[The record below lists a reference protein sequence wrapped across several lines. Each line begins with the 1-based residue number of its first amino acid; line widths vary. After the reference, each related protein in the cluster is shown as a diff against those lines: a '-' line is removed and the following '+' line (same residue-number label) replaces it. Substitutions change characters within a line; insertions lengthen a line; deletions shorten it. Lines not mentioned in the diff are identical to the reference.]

1 MADMAPE
8 AWLTIIGI
16 GEDGPDGLSAAA
28 GTALA
33 QAGLVM
39 GPARHLSLLH
49 GLSLVD
55 WATYMKA
62 LSVFGLLVPVLWAPL
77 MLKTW
82 HRRWQLLCLRWERKN
97 SVYYML
103 DDQVE
108 SRWRAVLESRR
119 RAAGEPLESRQRAVR
134 EPLD

>member
-1 MADMAPE
+1 LQHYSVACVPLMAS
-8 AWLTIIGI
+8 G
-16 GEDGPDGLSAAA
+16 AA
-28 GTALA
+28 
-33 QAGLVM
+33 
-39 GPARHLSLLH
+39 LSLLH

-108 SRWRAVLESRR
+108 SRWRAVLESRW
-119 RAAGEPLESRQRAVR
+119 RAVGEPSESRQRAAR
-134 EPLD
+134 EPSESR